1 MIQYITQKLRFRMNY
16 QIRFLLLIFSF
27 LLMESCAKKNN
38 LSYSMY
44 DKAGFIKAEGKFKG
58 DQFIDTIYV
67 YKEKDN
73 DIYNDHFDTFIIIDS
88 SNGNY
93 FYGIEIVEEKN
104 THKLFSKGRYRFKK
118 LSDPEKSYQSKLKTG
133 YFEFYNIDGSLHSKE
148 LYQIKG
154 DSSYV
159 VNNK

>member
-1 MIQYITQKLRFRMNY
+1 MWLFLKWLFRVEETAV
-16 QIRFLLLIFSF
+16 IGIWGVII
-27 LLMESCAKKNN
+27 CPIPIPCI
-38 LSYSMY
+38 Y
-44 DKAGFIKAEGKFKG
+44 DKSDFVKADGRFKE

-88 SNGNY
+88 SRNKY
-93 FYGIEIVEEKN
+93 FYGTETVEEKN
-104 THKLFSKGRYRFKK
+104 THNLFSKGVYRFKK
-118 LSDPEKSYQSKLKTG
+118 SSDPQECYQSKLKTG
-133 YFEFYNIDGSLHSKE
+133 YFEFYNIDGSLHSKK

-159 VNNK
+159 VKK

>member
-1 MIQYITQKLRFRMNY
+1 MNY
-16 QIRFLLLIFSF
+16 QIHFLLLIFSIF
-27 LLMESCAKKNN
+27 LIKSCTKEND
-38 LSYSMY
+38 LSYSIY
-44 DKAGFIKAEGKFKG
+44 DKNGFIKAEGKFKR

-88 SNGNY
+88 SKSNY
-93 FYGIEIVEEKN
+93 FYGTEIVEEKK
-104 THKLFSKGRYRFKK
+104 THKLFSKGVCRFKK
-118 LSDPEKSYQSKLKTG
+118 SYDPQKCYRSKLKTG
-133 YFEFYNIDGSLHSKE
+133 YFEFHNIDGSLHSKK

-159 VNNK
+159 INSGESSE